1 MSDPVDIPE
10 KVTPLGPGD
19 PVEVHPAM
27 GSTFAERKAAREGKT
42 DAKQVE
48 NAENKA
54 VTRKRTSRK

>member
-1 MSDPVDIPE
+1 MTDND

-19 PVEVHPAM
+19 PEEAVAWSVM